1 MIFDITKPKAPEMP
15 SLNGTGLEAIKLL
28 LSQTSKDMH
37 APLLPML
44 FPVLGSKVTG
54 ADAEFQYPSG
64 QWLELCG
71 MLAALVAD
79 SGNNKGQLG
88 LLVEAIK
95 RDERR
100 SDQAEIKK
108 YLEYQKTFKKRSQS
122 KDRPDAPDLCLKCL
136 PSDATRPGYL
146 KAQMAAES
154 HGGYTTFIDLPE
166 IDGLNGLCGGHKQ
179 VTHLLRLMFD
189 RQIYQAL
196 RATVDGITGSALLRT
211 NITMSATPPSC
222 REFFKSNLFDGTL
235 GRVVLS
241 YKQRADRDG
250 RIPRI
255 GKFSDEFY
263 EQLDQYLQRLT
274 ILKGRYVIR
283 PLNKLIERL
292 AVEMAELADL
302 TDSDSLHDMGKRSL
316 ISAFKA
322 GCILWALNNMT
333 WTRAMGDVV
342 EWLVWNDTWSKWQ
355 VLGDMLLKDS
365 TLGTTDTEKKGPAN
379 MLDSIEGTSFSEQQ
393 LDALRQSLGKPIG
406 TDTKRQLRVWSAR
419 GFITY
424 SNQTGLYTITEEYLK
439 KSKNKK

>member
-1 MIFDITKPKAPEMP
+1 MFDITLPTPPAMP
-15 SLNGTGLEAIKLL
+15 SLNGKGLEALKLL

-100 SDQAEIKK
+100 SDQVEIKK
-108 YLEYQKTFKKRSQS
+108 YLEYQKTFKKRQTSD
-122 KDRPDAPDLCLKCL
+122 KPDAPDLCLRCL

-146 KAQMAAES
+146 KAQMAAEA

-211 NITMSATPPSC
+211 NITMSATPSSC

-235 GRVVLS
+235 GRVALS
-241 YKQRADRDG
+241 FKPRADRDG

-263 EQLDQYLQRLT
+263 EQLDQYLTRLT
-274 ILKGRYVIR
+274 IVKGRYVIR
-283 PLNKLIERL
+283 PLNKVIERL

-302 TDSDSLHDMGKRSL
+302 TDSNCLHDMGKRSL

-322 GCILWALNNMT
+322 GCVMWALNNMT
-333 WTRAMGDVV
+333 WTRSMADMV

-355 VLGDMLLKDS
+355 VLGDMLLQDGMLS
-365 TLGTTDTEKKGPAN
+365 TTGNEKKGPAN
-379 MLDSIEGTSFSEQQ
+379 MLDSIHGTTFSEQQ

-406 TDTKRQLRVWSAR
+406 ADTKRQLRVWSAR

-424 SNQTGLYTITEEYLK
+424 SSQTGLYTITEEYLK
-439 KSKNKK
+439 KSNNKK

>member
-15 SLNGTGLEAIKLL
+15 SLNGKGLEAIKLL

-44 FPVLGSKVTG
+44 FPVLGSK
-54 ADAEFQYPSG
+54 E
-64 QWLELCG
+64 
-71 MLAALVAD
+71 
-79 SGNNKGQLG
+79 LG

-302 TDSDSLHDMGKRSL
+302 TDSDCLHDMGKRSL

-355 VLGDMLLKDS
+355 VLGDMLLKDG

-379 MLDSIEGTSFSEQQ
+379 MLDSIEGTTFSEQQ

>member
-1 MIFDITKPKAPEMP
+1 MIFDITKPTPPEMP
-15 SLNGTGLEAIKLL
+15 SLNGKGLEALKLL

-100 SDQAEIKK
+100 SDQVEIKK
-108 YLEYQKTFKKRSQS
+108 YLEYQKTFKKRQTSD
-122 KDRPDAPDLCLKCL
+122 KPDAPDLCLRCL

-146 KAQMAAES
+146 KAQMAAEA

-211 NITMSATPPSC
+211 NITMSATPSSC

-235 GRVVLS
+235 GRVVFS
-241 YKQRADRDG
+241 YKPRADRDG

-263 EQLDQYLQRLT
+263 EQLDQYLTRLT
-274 ILKGRYVIR
+274 IVKGRYVIR
-283 PLNKLIERL
+283 PLNKVIERL

-302 TDSDSLHDMGKRSL
+302 TDSNCLHDMGKRSL

-322 GCILWALNNMT
+322 GCVMWALNNMT
-333 WTRAMGDVV
+333 WTRAMGDMV
-342 EWLVWNDTWSKWQ
+342 EYLVWSDTFSKWH
-355 VLGDMLLKDS
+355 VLGDMLIQDGTLS
-365 TLGTTDTEKKGPAN
+365 TNDNEKKGPAN
-379 MLDSIEGTSFSEQQ
+379 MLDSIHGTTFSEQQ

-406 TDTKRQLRVWSAR
+406 ADTKRQLRVWSAR

-424 SNQTGLYTITEEYLK
+424 SSQTGLYTITEEYLK
-439 KSKNKK
+439 KSKSKK